1 MPGSRESH
9 LQITLLGKTNRS
21 LLKER
26 IAQVIRESVLQG
38 ALKPGEQL
46 VEAALAK
53 SLKVSRAPLREAF
66 QLLERQGFV
75 RIVPREGTYVVSL
88 APSEIAEIYVLRDA
102 LGPIAACAAC
112 RNLQPEDSQTLQGL
126 LSTMRESAAKDDYRR
141 YYENESLFHREIWRL
156 SGNRRLDEVLK
167 GICTPLFTFQIL
179 NSRPRKEH
187 LIQSLEAHEAIF
199 HAIQEDMARL
209 QAVVRAAIQ
218 GGLEVPPQ
226 LSSNDRR
233 HGTRQLSSLGQQ
245 SGSRRL
251 KEK

>member
-1 MPGSRESH
+1 VLGPNH
-9 LQITLLGKTNRS
+9 LQITGLGKTNRS
-21 LLKER
+21 LLRER

-53 SLKVSRAPLREAF
+53 GLKVSRAPLREAF

-88 APSEIAEIYVLRDA
+88 TPSEIAEIYVLRDA
-102 LGPIAACAAC
+102 LEPIAACGAC
-112 RNLQPEDSQTLQGL
+112 RNLQPEDSQTLKGF
-126 LSTMRESAAKDDYRR
+126 LSAMRESADHDDYRR
-141 YYENESLFHREIWRL
+141 YNENELLFHQEIWRL
-156 SGNRRLDEVLK
+156 GGNRRLDEVLK

-179 NSRPRKEH
+179 NSHPRKER
-187 LIQSLEAHEAIF
+187 LMQSLEAHEAIF
-199 HAIQEDMARL
+199 QAIQNKQDMARL

-218 GGLEVPPQ
+218 GGVEVPPQ

-233 HGTRQLSSLGQQ
+233 SGTRQLHSLGQP
-245 SGSRRL
+245 SASRHL
-251 KEK
+251 KES